1 MSKPQ
6 VNLKTLIQR
15 GASEQLALLQPD
27 VPQDDIT
34 DTIVAM
40 ANCSGGRVVVGVK
53 NRSIMGVA
61 DAEQTCNQIIESTL
75 SLNPTLIMSMPTT
88 KKISGKTLVIAEIPK
103 GLPHVYAHQGRYL
116 QRHGATNIPLLP
128 NDLRRLMMQRC
139 EFSFEAEIAHNST
152 LDDIDWQQAERYTKR
167 LTGMNQSTPQE
178 ILHQRGC
185 LIKRGDAFVPTHA
198 GILLF
203 GRSPQQFIRS
213 SEITAVR
220 FAGETMSDTFNRQ
233 DITGT
238 LVEQIQRI
246 ETFLI
251 DHLRKSVKLNG
262 KMQRDEDYEYPMQA
276 VRELVVNAVAHRD
289 YSIQGDNIR
298 LLMYSNR
305 LEIHSPGSLPGPM
318 TIENL
323 KEERFSRNPIIV
335 QILSDMGFIERLG
348 YGVNRVIEL
357 MKSQGY
363 DAPTFI
369 NSEHGFK
376 VKLSKQRQVKAEAEA
391 VPIAPPPDAITEEL
405 LHFNGVYKG
414 QEINPRQESALVYL
428 HQKST
433 SRITNSDLKSMF
445 PEVHP
450 ETIRRDLVDL
460 VNKNIL
466 KKMGQKRGSYY
477 ILANHKLSH
486 DS

>member
-1 MSKPQ
+1 MSKPE
-6 VNLKTLIQR
+6 VDLKQLIKR

-27 VPQDDIT
+27 APHNDIT

-40 ANCSGGRVVVGVK
+40 ANDSGGKVILGVK
-53 NRSIMGVA
+53 NHSIVGIT
-61 DAEQTCNQIIESTL
+61 DTDQIRNQIIDSAL
-75 SLNPTLIMSMPTT
+75 SLNPTLIMSMPTIT
-88 KKISGKTLVIAEIPK
+88 KIDGKMLVIAEIPK
-103 GLPHVYAHQGRYL
+103 GLPHVYTHKGRYL
-116 QRHGATNIPLLP
+116 QRKGKENTPILP

-152 LDDIDWQQAERYTKR
+152 RDDIDWQQAEQYTKR
-167 LTGMNQSTPQE
+167 LTGMSQYTTQD
-178 ILHQRGC
+178 ILYQRGC
-185 LIKRGDAFVPTHA
+185 LVKQGDKFVPTHA

-203 GRSPQQFIRS
+203 GKSPQQFTRS

-220 FAGETMSDTFNRQ
+220 FAGDTMSDTFNRQ

-238 LVEQIQRI
+238 LSEQIHRV
-246 ETFLI
+246 ETFLS
-251 DHLRKSVKLNG
+251 DHLRKSVRLND
-262 KMQRDEDYEYPMQA
+262 KMQREEDYEYPMQA

-298 LLMYSNR
+298 LFMYSNHM
-305 LEIHSPGSLPGPM
+305 EVHSPGSLPGPM

-348 YGVNRVIEL
+348 YGVDRVIEL
-357 MKSQGY
+357 MKSQGH

-369 NSEHGFK
+369 NSNHGFK
-376 VKLSKQRQVKAEAEA
+376 VTLSKQSQAESETTA
-391 VPIAPPPDAITEEL
+391 VEPEPEITEGETL
-405 LHFNGVYKG
+405 SFNGEYKG
-414 QEINPRQESALVYL
+414 QRINPRQESALVYL
-428 HQKST
+428 HQKT
-433 SRITNSDLKSMF
+433 NSRITNSNLKSMF
-445 PEVHP
+445 PKVHP

-460 VNKNIL
+460 VNKDIL

-477 ILANHKLSH
+477 ILVKQSKI
-486 DS
+486 

>member
-1 MSKPQ
+1 MSISE
-6 VNLKTLIQR
+6 VDLKKIIKQGT
-15 GASEQLALLQPD
+15 SEQIALLPSD
-27 VPQDDIT
+27 VPSSDLT

-40 ANCSGGRVVVGVK
+40 ANCSGGKIIVGIK
-53 NRSIMGVA
+53 NQAIIGVTNA
-61 DAEQTCNQIIESTL
+61 GSLCNQIIDGAL
-75 SLNPTLIMSMPTT
+75 SLSPTLIMSMPTT
-88 KKISGKTLVIAEIPK
+88 TIINSKKLIVADIPK
-103 GLPHVYAHQGRYL
+103 GLPHVYSHQGRYL
-116 QRHGATNIPLLP
+116 QRNGTENTPILP

-152 LDDIDWQQAERYTKR
+152 LDDIDWQQAEQYAKR
-167 LTGMNQSTPQE
+167 LTGMSQATTQD
-178 ILHQRGC
+178 ILYQRGC
-185 LIKRGDAFVPTHA
+185 LVKQDKKFIPTHA

-203 GRSPQQFIRS
+203 GKSPQQFIRS

-220 FAGETMSDTFNRQ
+220 FAGESMSDTFNRQ

-238 LVEQIQRI
+238 LAEQIQRA

-251 DHLRKSVKLNG
+251 DHLRKSVRLND
-262 KMQRDEDYEYPMQA
+262 KMQREEDYEFPMQA

-298 LLMYSNR
+298 LFMYSNHM
-305 LEIHSPGSLPGPM
+305 EIHSPGSLPGPM

-348 YGVNRVIEL
+348 YGVDRVIEL
-357 MKSQGY
+357 MQSQGH
-363 DAPTFI
+363 DAPAFN
-369 NSEHGFK
+369 NSSHGFK
-376 VKLSKQRQVKAEAEA
+376 VTLTKNHTDTKTVSAGHDNSPQE
-391 VPIAPPPDAITEEL
+391 I
-405 LHFNGVYKG
+405 LHFNGEYEG
-414 QEINPRQESALVYL
+414 QEINSRQEAALVYL
-428 HQKST
+428 HKQAN
-433 SRITNSDLKSMF
+433 SRITNSNLKSMF

-460 VNKNIL
+460 VNKDIL

-477 ILANHKLSH
+477 ILAN
-486 DS
+486 DD

>member
-1 MSKPQ
+1 MITSEI
-6 VNLKTLIQR
+6 NLKNLIKL
-15 GASEQLALLQPD
+15 GASEQVALLPSD
-27 VPQDDIT
+27 VSSNDLI
-34 DTIVAM
+34 DTIMAM
-40 ANCSGGRVVVGVK
+40 ANCAGGKILVGVK
-53 NRSIMGVA
+53 DQSILGVSDA
-61 DAEQTCNQIIESTL
+61 DQISNQIIDSAL
-75 SLNPTLIMSMPTT
+75 SLSPTLVMSMPTT
-88 KKISGKTLVIAEIPK
+88 AIITGKTLIIAEIPK
-103 GLPHVYAHQGRYL
+103 GLPHVYSHQGRYL
-116 QRHGATNIPLLP
+116 QRNGIENTAILP
-128 NDLRRLMMQRC
+128 YDLRRLMMERC

-152 LDDIDWQQAERYTKR
+152 LDDIDWQQAEQYAKR
-167 LTGMNQSTPQE
+167 LTGMSQATTKD
-178 ILHQRGC
+178 ILYQRGC
-185 LIKRGDAFVPTHA
+185 LVKQGDNFVPTHA

-203 GRSPQQFIRS
+203 GKSPQQFTRS

-220 FAGETMSDTFNRQ
+220 FAGESMSDTFNRQ

-238 LVEQIQRI
+238 LVEQIQRA

-251 DHLRKSVKLNG
+251 DHLRKSVRLND
-262 KMQRDEDYEYPMQA
+262 KMQREEDYEFPMQA

-298 LLMYSNR
+298 LFMYSNHM
-305 LEIHSPGSLPGPM
+305 EIHSPGSLPGPM

-348 YGVNRVIEL
+348 YGVDRVIEL
-357 MKSQGY
+357 MQSQGH

-369 NSEHGFK
+369 NSSHGFK
-376 VKLSKQRQVKAEAEA
+376 VTLTKQNQADSKTLGADVDTAKN
-391 VPIAPPPDAITEEL
+391 TN
-405 LHFNGVYKG
+405 LHFNGEYEG
-414 QEINPRQESALVYL
+414 QDINPRQEAALVYL
-428 HQKST
+428 NQKAN
-433 SRITNSDLKSMF
+433 SRITNSNLKSMF

-477 ILANHKLSH
+477 ILAT
-486 DS
+486 DE